1 MPVWAL
7 IKALKL
13 EGMWKYRWRYTAEWH
28 GTGAQS
34 EHQCSRA
41 YTTHNK
47 WWAAP
52 TNNKHDNKVNVTQ
65 TCLFQD
71 NMLAVYMKIVWMHG
85 LKKKWVLVTEM
96 SSLSSHC
103 AISWSG
109 TNSPYVL
116 VKQVSQLSLVIR
128 ECSFAALILNTQQSL
143 HQIKVIFL
151 CSAGDLWLTCQL
163 KLKSHLSLKKILISD
178 VVGFS

>member
-1 MPVWAL
+1 MNVCGL

-13 EGMWKYRWRYTAEWH
+13 EGMWKYRWRYTAEWR

-47 WWAAP
+47 WWAAR
-52 TNNKHDNKVNVTQ
+52 TNNKHDNDIFGKCDA

-85 LKKKWVLVTEM
+85 LKKKKWVLVTETC
-96 SSLSSHC
+96 SLSSHC
-103 AISWSG
+103 AI
-109 TNSPYVL
+109 NS
-116 VKQVSQLSLVIR
+116 LSLSCLWSSENVHLLHWYWTHNSL
-128 ECSFAALILNTQQSL
+128 CTKCKWFFFVWQATYDWHVSLN
-143 HQIKVIFL
+143 
-151 CSAGDLWLTCQL
+151 
-163 KLKSHLSLKKILISD
+163 
-178 VVGFS
+178 